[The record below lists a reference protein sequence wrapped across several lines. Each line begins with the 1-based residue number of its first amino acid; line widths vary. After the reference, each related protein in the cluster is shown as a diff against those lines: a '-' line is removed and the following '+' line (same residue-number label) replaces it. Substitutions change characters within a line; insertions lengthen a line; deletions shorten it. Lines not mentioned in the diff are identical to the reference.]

1 MRDIEKILKTLNE
14 YYHNIPYQGLEGC
27 HASPSL
33 DRPEFYAYWG
43 ILRSL
48 PKEEL
53 SHAKDIIDKENYAEI
68 LSYVVKR
75 VQEDKVKVYKKN
87 ESVSCLLSRFIDK
100 KSKRVVES
108 RKELLERFEHLSF
121 SDQKKI
127 VIAFLKSAKRS
138 DIDWAAEEARRRWD
152 KSYVEP
158 IKEAFQKCDSY
169 SLALTIIHHMP
180 LDYLKEM
187 ESRLVMHNRSEYCM
201 RFPDK
206 ADDLMKKYDFNI
218 FEILYVKARIGQ
230 KLVLSD
236 QQVEMLFFR
245 LIYTFAQMSVLE
257 ICRGYQY
264 VTDIPCLG
272 RTLQAL
278 GELGY
283 QDILLKFLS
292 MRIYAKDNGIEDQP
306 NNELYYAQKWI
317 AEHYFPSA
325 TIAGNMNLLQVKEA
339 VEKFEA
345 PKHIEVS
352 DVVDLDEYDDLTPDI
367 IDTIKDFI

>member
-1 MRDIEKILKTLNE
+1 MKTTEYILKELNE

-33 DRPEFYAYWG
+33 DRSEFYAYWG

-48 PKEEL
+48 PKEGL
-53 SHAKDIIDKENYAEI
+53 SRAKDIIDKENYAEI

-75 VQEDKVKVYKKN
+75 VQEDKVKVYEKN
-87 ESVSCLLSRFIDK
+87 KSVSVLLARYIDR
-100 KSKRVVES
+100 KSKKVVES
-108 RKELLERFEHLSF
+108 RKELLSRFEYLSF
-121 SDQKKI
+121 LDQKKI

-138 DIDWAAEEARRRWD
+138 DIDWAAEEAQKRWD
-152 KSYVEP
+152 RSYVGP
-158 IKEAFQKCDSY
+158 IKEAFQNYDSY

-201 RFPDK
+201 RFPDN
-206 ADDLMKKYDFNI
+206 ADALMKKYDFNI

-230 KLVLSD
+230 KLLLSD
-236 QQVEMLFFR
+236 RQVEMRFFR
-245 LIYTFAQMSVLE
+245 FIYTFAQMSVLE
-257 ICRGYQY
+257 VCRGYQY
-264 VTDIPCLG
+264 VTEIPCLG

-292 MRIYAKDNGIEDQP
+292 MRIYAKDNHIDNQS
-306 NNELYYAQKWI
+306 NSELYYAQKWI

-325 TIAGNMNLLQVKEA
+325 AVAGNMNLLQVKEA
-339 VEKFEA
+339 VDRFEA

-352 DVVDLDEYDDLTPDI
+352 NVDDLDEYDDLPPDI

>member
-1 MRDIEKILKTLNE
+1 MRDIDKILKTLNE

-33 DRPEFYAYWG
+33 DRSEFYAYWG

-152 KSYVEP
+152 KSYAEP
-158 IKEAFQKCDSY
+158 IREAFQNSDSY

-236 QQVEMLFFR
+236 RQVEMLFFR

-257 ICRGYQY
+257 VCRGYQY

-325 TIAGNMNLLQVKEA
+325 TVAGNMNLLQVKDA
-339 VEKFEA
+339 VEKFQE

-352 DVVDLDEYDDLTPDI
+352 DVVDLDEYDDLPPDI